1 MDPASAIEKKL
12 KRQIAAR
19 KAAEALLEQKSLELF
34 EANQQLELALRQL
47 EKRSN
52 ANIRRIEFQEQI
64 DNLLIDFGRAFLRND
79 LDDVMLSQLTMNVTN
94 SYLIEASRLIL
105 PPKLIPQLHT
115 YDYGDEAVEVIE
127 QYIQEPHWQGN
138 LLTVPLEVEKVIIGA
153 LIVKVRLLDQDY
165 EFIQSQLLL
174 VTDLICSA
182 LTHQLAINRN
192 VESRKRAEESERATR
207 DFVAM
212 INHELRTPLNGL
224 LGSAELISDT
234 ELSSSQREIVN
245 NLSQSGEF
253 LRTIIN
259 DLLDFSKINAGMLDL
274 IPKKFALHDLRNTI
288 ESIFVNRAIEK
299 QIEFNISVASNVP
312 SHFQGDLERITQLF
326 VNLIGNAIKFTEE
339 GHVNV
344 DIEWDKNQF
353 VFSVEDTG
361 VGIAESAHKTLF
373 EPFTQADNSSS
384 RNYEGT
390 GLGLA
395 ICRKLVALMNGVIGV
410 TSVVGSGTK
419 FTISIPLQ
427 VVDVPTESD
436 SVARG
441 FESEVELSLLKVL
454 VVDDIKMN
462 QIIIQQMLRKYKI
475 EPATASNGVEAFE
488 LASGNEYDIVF
499 MDCRMPVMDGF
510 EATEK
515 LRDKGYVKSIVALT
529 AGTTLEERERC
540 IQCGMDDILSKPYTA
555 NDLKEMLK
563 KWGVSAVKVVQTD

>member
-138 LLTVPLEVEKVIIGA
+138 LLTVPLEVEKVIVGA

-410 TSVVGSGTK
+410 TSVVGSGTT

-427 VVDVPTESD
+427 VVDVPAESD

-462 QIIIQQMLRKYKI
+462 QIIIQQMLRKHEI

-488 LASGNEYDIVF
+488 LASDNEYDIVF

-515 LRDKGYVKSIVALT
+515 LRDKGYVRSIVALT

-563 KWGVSAVKVVQTD
+563 KWGVAPAKVT

>member
-138 LLTVPLEVEKVIIGA
+138 LLTVPLEVEKVIVGA

-234 ELSSSQREIVN
+234 ELSNSQREIVN

-410 TSVVGSGTK
+410 TSVVGSGTT

-427 VVDVPTESD
+427 VVDVPAESD

-462 QIIIQQMLRKYKI
+462 QIIIQQMLRKHEI

-488 LASGNEYDIVF
+488 LASDNEYDIVF

-563 KWGVSAVKVVQTD
+563 KWGVAPAKVT

>member
-19 KAAEALLEQKSLELF
+19 KAAEVLLEQKSLELF

-79 LDDVMLSQLTMNVTN
+79 LDDIMLSQLTMNVAN

-105 PPKLIPQLHT
+105 PPKLIPQLRT

-138 LLTVPLEVEKVIIGA
+138 LLTVPLEVEKVIVGA

-395 ICRKLVALMNGVIGV
+395 ICRKLVALMNGDIGV
-410 TSVVGSGTK
+410 TSIVGSGTT

-427 VVDVPTESD
+427 VVDVPAESD
-436 SVARG
+436 SVAKG
-441 FESEVELSLLKVL
+441 FESEVELSLLEVL

-462 QIIIQQMLRKYKI
+462 QIIIQQMLRKHEI
-475 EPATASNGVEAFE
+475 EPVIASNGVEGLE
-488 LASGNEYDIVF
+488 LASNNDYDIVF

-515 LRDKGYVKSIVALT
+515 LRKKGYSKSIVALT

-563 KWGVSAVKVVQTD
+563 KWGVTPAKVT

>member
-1 MDPASAIEKKL
+1 MDLASALEKKL

-47 EKRSN
+47 KKRSN

-64 DNLLIDFGRAFLRND
+64 DNLLINFGRAFLRND
-79 LDDVMLSQLTMNVTN
+79 LDDIMLSELTANVTN

-105 PPKLIPQLHT
+105 PPKLIPQLLA
-115 YDYGDEAVEVIE
+115 YDYGDETVGELD
-127 QYIQEPHWQGN
+127 QDIQEPQWRGE
-138 LLTVPLEVEKVIIGA
+138 LLTVPLEVEKVIVGA

-165 EFIQSQLLL
+165 EFIESQLLL

-192 VESRKRAEESERATR
+192 IESRKRAEESERATR

-234 ELSSSQREIVN
+234 ELTGSQREIVN

-259 DLLDFSKINAGMLDL
+259 DLLDYSKINAGMLEL
-274 IPKKFALHDLRNTI
+274 IPKKFALNDLRNTI
-288 ESIFVNRAIEK
+288 QSIFTNRAIEK
-299 QIEFNISVASNVP
+299 QLEFNITVASNVP
-312 SHFQGDLERITQLF
+312 THFNGDLERITQLF
-326 VNLIGNAIKFTEE
+326 VNLIGNAIKFTED

-344 DIEWDKNQF
+344 DIEWDNNQF
-353 VFSVEDTG
+353 AFSVEDTG

-373 EPFTQADNSSS
+373 EPFTQADSSSS

-395 ICRKLVALMNGVIGV
+395 ICRKLVALMNGEISVS
-410 TSVVGSGTK
+410 SVVGVGTT
-419 FTISIPLQ
+419 FTISVPLQ
-427 VVDVPTESD
+427 VIEVSLEDERVAKNVESN
-436 SVARG
+436 
-441 FESEVELSLLKVL
+441 VELSLLKVL

-462 QIIIQQMLRKYKI
+462 QIIIQQMLRKYEI
-475 EPATASNGVEAFE
+475 DPAIASNGVEGFE
-488 LASGNEYDIVF
+488 LASNNEYDIVF

-510 EATEK
+510 EATQK
-515 LRDKGYVKSIVALT
+515 LREKGYSKSIVALT

-555 NDLKEMLK
+555 NDLKEMLH
-563 KWGVSAVKVVQTD
+563 KWGIVPANVA

>member
-138 LLTVPLEVEKVIIGA
+138 LLTVPLEVEKVIVGA

-234 ELSSSQREIVN
+234 KLSSSQREIVN

-299 QIEFNISVASNVP
+299 QIEFNISVASSVP

-410 TSVVGSGTK
+410 TSVVGSGTT

-427 VVDVPTESD
+427 VVDVPAESD

-462 QIIIQQMLRKYKI
+462 QIIIQQMLRKHEI

-488 LASGNEYDIVF
+488 LASDNEYDIVF

-563 KWGVSAVKVVQTD
+563 KWGVAPAKVT

>member
-1 MDPASAIEKKL
+1 MSLVTALESKL

-19 KAAEALLEQKSLELF
+19 KVAEALLEQKSLELF

-64 DNLLIDFGRAFLRND
+64 DNLLIDFGRAFLRSD
-79 LDDVMLSQLTMNVTN
+79 LDDVMLSQLTTNVTN

-105 PPKLIPQLHT
+105 PSKLLPQLQT
-115 YDYGDEAVEVIE
+115 YDYGDASVGDFDPKIGETQWE
-127 QYIQEPHWQGN
+127 GD
-138 LLTVPLEVEKVIIGA
+138 LLTVPLEVEKVIVGA
-153 LIVKVRLLDQDY
+153 LIVKVNLSEQDVD
-165 EFIQSQLLL
+165 FIESQLLL

-182 LTHQLAINRN
+182 ITHQLAINRN
-192 VESRKRAEESERATR
+192 IESRKRAEESERATR

-234 ELSSSQREIVN
+234 ELNSSQREIVN

-259 DLLDFSKINAGMLDL
+259 DLLDYSKINAGMLEL
-274 IPKKFALHDLRNTI
+274 IPKKFALLDLRNTI
-288 ESIFVNRAIEK
+288 ESIFTNRAKEK
-299 QIEFNISVASNVP
+299 QLEFNISVAPNVP
-312 SHFQGDLERITQLF
+312 SHFKGDLERITQLF

-344 DIEWDKNQF
+344 DIEWDNEHF

-361 VGIAESAHKTLF
+361 VGIAKSAHKTLF

-395 ICRKLVALMNGVIGV
+395 ICRKLVALMSGDIGV
-410 TSVVGSGTK
+410 TSVVGTGTT
-419 FTISIPLQ
+419 FTISVPLQ
-427 VVDVPTESD
+427 VVDMPTESD
-436 SVARG
+436 QVSKG
-441 FESEVELSLLKVL
+441 FETEVELSLLKVL

-462 QIIIQQMLRKYKI
+462 QIIIQQMLRKHDI
-475 EPATASNGVEAFE
+475 EPAIASNGIEGLE
-488 LASGNEYDIVF
+488 LASHNEYDIVF

-515 LRDKGYVKSIVALT
+515 LREKGYERSIVALT

-555 NDLKEMLK
+555 NDLKDMLK
-563 KWGVSAVKVVQTD
+563 KWGMTPSNAA

>member
-138 LLTVPLEVEKVIIGA
+138 LLTVPLEVEKVIVGA

-410 TSVVGSGTK
+410 TSVVGSGTT

-427 VVDVPTESD
+427 VVDVPAESD

-462 QIIIQQMLRKYKI
+462 QIIIQQMLRKHEI

-488 LASGNEYDIVF
+488 LASDNEYDVVF

-563 KWGVSAVKVVQTD
+563 KWGVAPAKVT

>member
-1 MDPASAIEKKL
+1 MDLASALEKKL
-12 KRQIAAR
+12 KRQIASR

-34 EANQQLELALRQL
+34 EVNQQLELALRQL

-79 LDDVMLSQLTMNVTN
+79 LDDIMLSELTTNVTN

-105 PPKLIPQLHT
+105 PPKLIPQLLK
-115 YDYGDEAVEVIE
+115 YDYGDETVGELDQE
-127 QYIQEPHWQGN
+127 IQEPQWQGN
-138 LLTVPLEVEKVIIGA
+138 LLTVPLEVEKVIVGA
-153 LIVKVRLLDQDY
+153 LIVKVRLFDQDY
-165 EFIQSQLLL
+165 EFIESQLLL

-182 LTHQLAINRN
+182 LSHQLAINRN
-192 VESRKRAEESERATR
+192 IESRQRAEESERATR

-234 ELSSSQREIVN
+234 DLTFSQREIVN

-259 DLLDFSKINAGMLDL
+259 DLLDYSKINAGMLEL
-274 IPKKFALHDLRNTI
+274 IPKTFALDDLRNTI
-288 ESIFVNRAIEK
+288 QSIFTNRAIEK
-299 QIEFNISVASNVP
+299 QLEFNISVSSNVP
-312 SHFQGDLERITQLF
+312 THFNGDLERITQLF

-344 DIEWDKNQF
+344 GIEWNNSQF

-395 ICRKLVALMNGVIGV
+395 ICRKLVALMNGHISVS
-410 TSVVGSGTK
+410 SVVEVGTT
-419 FTISIPLQ
+419 FTISIPLK
-427 VVDVPTESD
+427 VIDISREDERVAKNVESN
-436 SVARG
+436 
-441 FESEVELSLLKVL
+441 VELSLLKVL

-462 QIIIQQMLRKYKI
+462 QIIIQQMLRKHEI
-475 EPATASNGVEAFE
+475 EPVIASNGVEGFE
-488 LASGNEYDIVF
+488 LASNNDYDIVF

-515 LRDKGYVKSIVALT
+515 LREKGYAKSIVALT

-555 NDLKEMLK
+555 NDLTEMLK
-563 KWGVSAVKVVQTD
+563 KWGVSAVKVA

>member
-19 KAAEALLEQKSLELF
+19 KAAEALSEQNSLELF

-138 LLTVPLEVEKVIIGA
+138 LLTVPLEVEKVIVGA

-410 TSVVGSGTK
+410 TSVVGSGTT

-427 VVDVPTESD
+427 VVDVPAESD

-462 QIIIQQMLRKYKI
+462 QIIIQQMLRKHEI

-488 LASGNEYDIVF
+488 LASDNEYDIVF
-499 MDCRMPVMDGF
+499 MDCRMPVMDRF

-515 LRDKGYVKSIVALT
+515 LRDKGYVRSIVALT

-563 KWGVSAVKVVQTD
+563 KWGVAPAKVA

>member
-138 LLTVPLEVEKVIIGA
+138 LLTVPLEVEKVIVGA

-410 TSVVGSGTK
+410 TSVVGSGTT

-427 VVDVPTESD
+427 VVDVPAESD

-462 QIIIQQMLRKYKI
+462 QIIIQQMLRK
-475 EPATASNGVEAFE
+475 
-488 LASGNEYDIVF
+488 
-499 MDCRMPVMDGF
+499 
-510 EATEK
+510 
-515 LRDKGYVKSIVALT
+515 
-529 AGTTLEERERC
+529 
-540 IQCGMDDILSKPYTA
+540 
-555 NDLKEMLK
+555 
-563 KWGVSAVKVVQTD
+563 

>member
-1 MDPASAIEKKL
+1 MSSESAIERKL
-12 KRQIAAR
+12 KRQVAAR
-19 KAAEALLEQKSLELF
+19 KEAERLLEQKSLELF

-79 LDDVMLSQLTMNVTN
+79 LDDVMLQELTTNITN
-94 SYLIEASRLIL
+94 SYLIEASRLVL
-105 PPKLIPQLHT
+105 PPKLLPELKT
-115 YDYGDEAVEVIE
+115 NDYGDAALGGVDLDA
-127 QYIQEPHWQGN
+127 QELMWQGN
-138 LLTVPLEVEKVIIGA
+138 VLLIPLEVEKVIIGS
-153 LIVKVRLLDQDY
+153 LLVKVNLGDQDGD
-165 EFIQSQLLL
+165 FIQSQLML

-182 LTHQLAINRN
+182 ITHQLAINRN
-192 VESRKRAEESERATR
+192 IESRRRAEESERSTR

-234 ELSSSQREIVN
+234 ELTEPQREIIN

-259 DLLDFSKINAGMLDL
+259 DLLDYSKINAGMLEL
-274 IPKKFALHDLRNTI
+274 IPKTFALRDLKNTI
-288 ESIFVNRAIEK
+288 ESIFINRATEK
-299 QIEFNISVASNVP
+299 QLDFTISIGKQVPAYFN
-312 SHFQGDLERITQLF
+312 GDLERITQLF

-339 GHVNV
+339 GYVRV
-344 DIEWDKNQF
+344 DVSWKDGQF
-353 VFSVEDTG
+353 VFAVEDTG
-361 VGIAESAHKTLF
+361 VGIAEAAINTLF
-373 EPFTQADNSSS
+373 DPFTQADRSSS

-395 ICRKLVALMNGVIGV
+395 ICRKLVSLMNGHISVKSEQGV
-410 TSVVGSGTK
+410 GTT
-419 FTISIPLQ
+419 FTIALPLIVVETSHYEEKVKESI
-427 VVDVPTESD
+427 VSD
-436 SVARG
+436 TG
-441 FESEVELSLLKVL
+441 LSLLKVL

-462 QIIIQQMLRKYKI
+462 QIIIQQMLRKHEI
-475 EPATASNGVEAFE
+475 EPAIANNGVEGFE
-488 LASGNEYDIVF
+488 LASANEYDVVF
-499 MDCRMPVMDGF
+499 MDCRMPIMDGF

-515 LRDKGYVKSIVALT
+515 LRAKGYTKSIVALT

-540 IQCGMDDILSKPYTA
+540 IECGMDDILSKPYTA

-563 KWGVSAVKVVQTD
+563 KWGVSPVTQ

>member
-1 MDPASAIEKKL
+1 MSSESAIERKL
-12 KRQIAAR
+12 KRQVAAR
-19 KAAEALLEQKSLELF
+19 KEAERLLEQKSLELF

-79 LDDVMLSQLTMNVTN
+79 LDDVMLQELTTNITN
-94 SYLIEASRLIL
+94 SYLIEASRLVL
-105 PPKLIPQLHT
+105 PPKLLPELKT
-115 YDYGDEAVEVIE
+115 NDYGDAALVGVDLDA
-127 QYIQEPHWQGN
+127 QELMWQGDV
-138 LLTVPLEVEKVIIGA
+138 LLIPLEVEKVIIGS
-153 LIVKVRLLDQDY
+153 LLVKVNLGDQDGD
-165 EFIQSQLLL
+165 FIQSQLML

-182 LTHQLAINRN
+182 ITHQLAINRN
-192 VESRKRAEESERATR
+192 IESRRRAEESERSTR

-234 ELSSSQREIVN
+234 ELTEPQREIIN

-259 DLLDFSKINAGMLDL
+259 DLLDYSKINAGMLEL
-274 IPKKFALHDLRNTI
+274 IPKTFALRDLKNTI
-288 ESIFVNRAIEK
+288 ESIFINRATEK
-299 QIEFNISVASNVP
+299 QLDFTISIGKQVPAYFN
-312 SHFQGDLERITQLF
+312 GDLERITQLF

-339 GHVNV
+339 GYVRV
-344 DIEWDKNQF
+344 DVSWKDGQF
-353 VFSVEDTG
+353 VFAVEDTG
-361 VGIAESAHKTLF
+361 VGIAETAINTLF
-373 EPFTQADNSSS
+373 DPFTQADRSSS

-395 ICRKLVALMNGVIGV
+395 ICRKLVSLMNGHISVKSEQGV
-410 TSVVGSGTK
+410 GTT
-419 FTISIPLQ
+419 FTIALPLIVVETSHYEEKVKESI
-427 VVDVPTESD
+427 VSD
-436 SVARG
+436 TG
-441 FESEVELSLLKVL
+441 LSLLKVL

-462 QIIIQQMLRKYKI
+462 QIIIQQMLRKHEI
-475 EPATASNGVEAFE
+475 EPAIANNGVEGFE
-488 LASGNEYDIVF
+488 LASANEYDVVF
-499 MDCRMPVMDGF
+499 MDCRMPIMDGF

-515 LRDKGYVKSIVALT
+515 LRAKGYSKSIVALT

-540 IQCGMDDILSKPYTA
+540 IECGMDDILSKPYTA

-563 KWGVSAVKVVQTD
+563 KWGVSSVTQ

>member
-138 LLTVPLEVEKVIIGA
+138 LLTVPLEVEKVIVGA

-274 IPKKFALHDLRNTI
+274 IPKKFALYDLRNTI

-410 TSVVGSGTK
+410 ASVVGSGTT

-427 VVDVPTESD
+427 VVDVPAESD

-462 QIIIQQMLRKYKI
+462 QIIIQQMLRKHEI

-488 LASGNEYDIVF
+488 LASDNEYDIVF

-563 KWGVSAVKVVQTD
+563 KWGVAPAKVA

>member
-19 KAAEALLEQKSLELF
+19 KAAEVLLEQKSLELF

-79 LDDVMLSQLTMNVTN
+79 LDDIMLSQLTMNVAN

-138 LLTVPLEVEKVIIGA
+138 LLTVPLEVEKVIVGA

-395 ICRKLVALMNGVIGV
+395 ICRKLVALMNGDIGV
-410 TSVVGSGTK
+410 TSIVGSGTT

-427 VVDVPTESD
+427 VVDVPAESD
-436 SVARG
+436 SVAKG
-441 FESEVELSLLKVL
+441 FESEVELSLLEVL

-462 QIIIQQMLRKYKI
+462 QIIIQQMLRKHEI
-475 EPATASNGVEAFE
+475 EPVIASNGVEGLE
-488 LASGNEYDIVF
+488 LASNNDYDIVF

-515 LRDKGYVKSIVALT
+515 LRKKGYSKSIVALT

-563 KWGVSAVKVVQTD
+563 KWGVTPAKVT

>member
-1 MDPASAIEKKL
+1 MDLASALEKKL

-19 KAAEALLEQKSLELF
+19 KAAEGLLEQKSLELF

-79 LDDVMLSQLTMNVTN
+79 LDDVMLSELTTNVTS

-105 PPKLIPQLHT
+105 PPKLIPQLQT
-115 YDYGDEAVEVIE
+115 CDYGDETVEVLE
-127 QYIQEPHWQGN
+127 QDIQEPHWQDD
-138 LLTVPLEVEKVIIGA
+138 LLTVPLEVEKVIVGA
-153 LIVKVRLLDQDY
+153 LIVRVRLLDQDY

-192 VESRKRAEESERATR
+192 IESRKRAEESERATR

-234 ELSSSQREIVN
+234 ELNSSQREIVN
-245 NLSQSGEF
+245 NLRQSGEF

-259 DLLDFSKINAGMLDL
+259 DLLDFSKINAGMLEL
-274 IPKKFALHDLRNTI
+274 IPKKFALNDLRNTI

-299 QIEFNISVASNVP
+299 QLEFNISVASNVP

-395 ICRKLVALMNGVIGV
+395 ICRKLVALMNGDIGV
-410 TSVVGSGTK
+410 TSVVGSGTT

-427 VVDVPTESD
+427 VVDVPAESD
-436 SVARG
+436 SVTKG

-462 QIIIQQMLRKYKI
+462 QIIIQQMLRKHEI
-475 EPATASNGVEAFE
+475 EPAIASNGVEGFE
-488 LASGNEYDIVF
+488 LASDNEYDIVF

-515 LRDKGYVKSIVALT
+515 LREKGYVKSIVALT

-563 KWGVSAVKVVQTD
+563 KWGVSAVKVA

>member
-34 EANQQLELALRQL
+34 DANQQLELALRQL

-138 LLTVPLEVEKVIIGA
+138 LLTVPLEVEKVIVGA

-410 TSVVGSGTK
+410 TSVVGSGTT

-427 VVDVPTESD
+427 VVDVPAESD

-462 QIIIQQMLRKYKI
+462 QIIIQQMLRKHEI

-488 LASGNEYDIVF
+488 LASDNEYDIVF

-563 KWGVSAVKVVQTD
+563 KWGVAPAKVA

>member
-1 MDPASAIEKKL
+1 MSLASAIENKL

-19 KAAEALLEQKSLELF
+19 KEAERLLEQKSLELF

-64 DNLLIDFGRAFLRND
+64 ENLLIDFGRAFLRND
-79 LDDVMLSQLTMNVTN
+79 LDDVMLSELTMNVTN

-105 PPKLIPQLHT
+105 PPMLLPELQT
-115 YDYGDEAVEVIE
+115 CDYGDESVGELD
-127 QYIQEPHWQGN
+127 QNIQEPQWQGD
-138 LLTVPLEVEKVIIGA
+138 LLMVPLEVENEIVGA
-153 LIVKVRLLDQDY
+153 LIVKVNLSDQDY

-182 LTHQLAINRN
+182 ITHQLAINRN
-192 VESRKRAEESERATR
+192 IESRQRAEESERATR

-234 ELSSSQREIVN
+234 TLNSSQREIVN

-259 DLLDFSKINAGMLDL
+259 DLLDYSKINAGMLDL

-299 QIEFNISVASNVP
+299 QLEFNISVASNMP

-361 VGIAESAHKTLF
+361 VGIAESAYKTLF

-390 GLGLA
+390 GLGLT
-395 ICRKLVALMNGVIGV
+395 ICRKLVALMNGDIGV
-410 TSVVGSGTK
+410 TSVVGTGTR

-427 VVDVPTESD
+427 VVDMPTESD
-436 SVARG
+436 RVAIG
-441 FESEVELSLLKVL
+441 FESEGELSLLKVL

-462 QIIIQQMLRKYKI
+462 QIIIQQMLSKYEI
-475 EPATASNGVEAFE
+475 EPTIAGNGVEGLE
-488 LASGNEYDIVF
+488 LASDNEYDIVF

-510 EATEK
+510 EATQK
-515 LRDKGYVKSIVALT
+515 LREKGYTKSIVALT

-540 IQCGMDDILSKPYTA
+540 IKSGMDDILSKPYTS
-555 NDLKEMLK
+555 NDLKDMLK
-563 KWGVSAVKVVQTD
+563 KWGIAPTAVV

>member
-138 LLTVPLEVEKVIIGA
+138 LLTVPLEVEKVIVGA

-410 TSVVGSGTK
+410 TSVVGSGTT

-427 VVDVPTESD
+427 VVDVPAESD
-436 SVARG
+436 NVARG

-462 QIIIQQMLRKYKI
+462 QIIIQQMLRKHEI

-488 LASGNEYDIVF
+488 LASDNEYDIVF

-563 KWGVSAVKVVQTD
+563 KWGVAPAKVT

>member
-1 MDPASAIEKKL
+1 MSSESAIERKL
-12 KRQIAAR
+12 RRQVAAR
-19 KAAEALLEQKSLELF
+19 KEAERLLEQKSLELF

-64 DNLLIDFGRAFLRND
+64 DNLLIDFGRAFLRSD
-79 LDDVMLSQLTMNVTN
+79 LDDVMLQELTTNITN

-105 PPKLIPQLHT
+105 PPKLLPELKT
-115 YDYGDEAVEVIE
+115 NDYGDAALSGVDLDA
-127 QYIQEPHWQGN
+127 QELMWQGDV
-138 LLTVPLEVEKVIIGA
+138 LLIPLEVEQVIIGS
-153 LIVKVRLLDQDY
+153 LLVRVNLGDQDGD
-165 EFIQSQLLL
+165 FIQSQLML

-182 LTHQLAINRN
+182 ITHQLAINRN
-192 VESRKRAEESERATR
+192 IESRRRAEESERSTR

-234 ELSSSQREIVN
+234 ELTEPQREIIN

-259 DLLDFSKINAGMLDL
+259 DLLDYSKINAGMLEL
-274 IPKKFALHDLRNTI
+274 IPKTFALRDLKNTI
-288 ESIFVNRAIEK
+288 ESIFINRATEK
-299 QIEFNISVASNVP
+299 QLDFTISIGKQVPAYFN
-312 SHFQGDLERITQLF
+312 GDLERITQLF

-339 GHVNV
+339 GHVRV
-344 DIEWDKNQF
+344 DVSWKDGQF
-353 VFSVEDTG
+353 VFAVEDTG
-361 VGIAESAHKTLF
+361 VGIAETAINTLF
-373 EPFTQADNSSS
+373 DPFTQADRSSS

-395 ICRKLVALMNGVIGV
+395 ICRKLVSLMNGHISVKSEQGV
-410 TSVVGSGTK
+410 GTT
-419 FTISIPLQ
+419 FTIALPLIVVETSHYEEKVKESI
-427 VVDVPTESD
+427 VSD
-436 SVARG
+436 TG
-441 FESEVELSLLKVL
+441 LSLLKVL

-462 QIIIQQMLRKYKI
+462 QIIIQQMLRKHEI
-475 EPATASNGVEAFE
+475 EPAIANNGVEGFE
-488 LASGNEYDIVF
+488 LASANEYDVVF
-499 MDCRMPVMDGF
+499 MDCRMPIMDGF

-515 LRDKGYVKSIVALT
+515 LRAKGYTKSIVALT

-540 IQCGMDDILSKPYTA
+540 IECGMDDILSKPYTA

-563 KWGVSAVKVVQTD
+563 KWGVSLVTQ

>member
-138 LLTVPLEVEKVIIGA
+138 LLTVPLEVEKVIVGA

-245 NLSQSGEF
+245 NLNQSGEF

-410 TSVVGSGTK
+410 TSVVGSGTT

-427 VVDVPTESD
+427 VVDVPAESD

-475 EPATASNGVEAFE
+475 EPAIASNGVEAFE

-555 NDLKEMLK
+555 HDLKEMLK
-563 KWGVSAVKVVQTD
+563 KWGLSAVEVA

>member
-1 MDPASAIEKKL
+1 MSSESAIERKL

-19 KAAEALLEQKSLELF
+19 KEAERLLEQKSLELF
-34 EANQQLELALRQL
+34 ESNQQLELALRQL

-52 ANIRRIEFQEQI
+52 ANLRRIEFQEQI
-64 DNLLIDFGRAFLRND
+64 DNLLIDFGRAFLRSD
-79 LDDVMLSQLTMNVTN
+79 LDDVMLSQLTSNVTN
-94 SYLIEASRLIL
+94 SYLINSSRLIL
-105 PPKLIPQLHT
+105 PPKLIPQLKTH
-115 YDYGDEAVEVIE
+115 DYGDDSLEEPT
-127 QYIQEPHWQGN
+127 QQIQHPVWHGD
-138 LLTVPLEVEKVIIGA
+138 LLNVPLEVESVIVGT
-153 LIVKVRLLDQDY
+153 LIVDVNLSEQDY

-192 VESRKRAEESERATR
+192 IESRKRAEESERATR

-234 ELSSSQREIVN
+234 ELNNSQREIVN

-259 DLLDFSKINAGMLDL
+259 DLLDYSKINAGMLEL

-288 ESIFVNRAIEK
+288 NSIFTNRALEK
-299 QIEFNISVASNVP
+299 QLKFDVDVGQSVP
-312 SHFQGDLERITQLF
+312 SHFYGDLERITQLF
-326 VNLIGNAIKFTEE
+326 VNLIGNAIKFTDQ
-339 GHVNV
+339 GHVSV
-344 DIEWDKNQF
+344 EIKWLRDQF
-353 VFSVEDTG
+353 IFSVEDTG
-361 VGIAESAHKTLF
+361 VGIAQSAHKTLF

-395 ICRKLVALMNGVIGV
+395 ICRKLVGLMHGDISV
-410 TSVVGSGTK
+410 TSIVGSGTT
-419 FTISIPLQ
+419 FTIAIPLQ
-427 VVDVPTESD
+427 VIDVSDQSSRVSQETESD
-436 SVARG
+436 VG
-441 FESEVELSLLKVL
+441 LSLLKVL

-462 QIIIQQMLRKYKI
+462 QIIIQQMLRKHEI
-475 EPATASNGVEAFE
+475 EPAIASNGAEGFE
-488 LASGNEYDIVF
+488 LASDNEYDIVF
-499 MDCRMPVMDGF
+499 MDCRMPIMDGF

-515 LRDKGYVKSIVALT
+515 LRKKGYSRSIVALT

-555 NDLKEMLK
+555 SDLKEMLK
-563 KWGVSAVKVVQTD
+563 KWGVSTVKVA

>member
-1 MDPASAIEKKL
+1 MDLASALEKKL
-12 KRQIAAR
+12 KRQVAAR

-79 LDDVMLSQLTMNVTN
+79 LDDIMLSELTTNVTN

-105 PPKLIPQLHT
+105 PPKLIPQLLT
-115 YDYGDEAVEVIE
+115 YDYGDETVGGLDQE
-127 QYIQEPHWQGN
+127 IQEPQWQGN
-138 LLTVPLEVEKVIIGA
+138 LLTVPLEVEKVIVGA

-165 EFIQSQLLL
+165 EFIESQLLL

-192 VESRKRAEESERATR
+192 IESRKRAEESERATR

-234 ELSSSQREIVN
+234 DLTFSQREIVN

-259 DLLDFSKINAGMLDL
+259 DLLDYSKINAGMLEL
-274 IPKKFALHDLRNTI
+274 IPKTFALDDLRNTI
-288 ESIFVNRAIEK
+288 QSIFTNRAIEK
-299 QIEFNISVASNVP
+299 QLEFNISVSSNVP
-312 SHFQGDLERITQLF
+312 IHFNGDLERITQLF

-344 DIEWDKNQF
+344 GIEWNNSQF

-395 ICRKLVALMNGVIGV
+395 ICRKLVALMNGHISVS
-410 TSVVGSGTK
+410 SVVEVGTT
-419 FTISIPLQ
+419 FTISIPLK
-427 VVDVPTESD
+427 VIDISREDERVAKNVESN
-436 SVARG
+436 
-441 FESEVELSLLKVL
+441 VELSLLKVL

-462 QIIIQQMLRKYKI
+462 QIIIQQMLRKHEI
-475 EPATASNGVEAFE
+475 EPVIASNGVEGFE
-488 LASGNEYDIVF
+488 LASNNDYDIVF

-515 LRDKGYVKSIVALT
+515 LREKGYAKSIVALT

-555 NDLKEMLK
+555 NDLTEMLK
-563 KWGVSAVKVVQTD
+563 KWGVSAVKVA

>member
-1 MDPASAIEKKL
+1 MDLASALEKKL

-64 DNLLIDFGRAFLRND
+64 DNLLINFGRAFLRND
-79 LDDVMLSQLTMNVTN
+79 LDDIMLSELTANVTN

-105 PPKLIPQLHT
+105 PPKLIPQLLA
-115 YDYGDEAVEVIE
+115 YDYGDETVGELD
-127 QYIQEPHWQGN
+127 QDIQEPQWQGE
-138 LLTVPLEVEKVIIGA
+138 LLTVPLEVEKVIVGA

-165 EFIQSQLLL
+165 EFIESQLLL

-192 VESRKRAEESERATR
+192 IESRKRAEESERATR

-234 ELSSSQREIVN
+234 ELTGSQREIVN

-259 DLLDFSKINAGMLDL
+259 DLLDYSKINAGMLEL
-274 IPKKFALHDLRNTI
+274 IPKKFALNDLRNTI
-288 ESIFVNRAIEK
+288 QSIFTNRAIEK
-299 QIEFNISVASNVP
+299 QLEFNITVASNVP
-312 SHFQGDLERITQLF
+312 THFNGDLERITQLF
-326 VNLIGNAIKFTEE
+326 VNLIGNAIKFTED

-344 DIEWDKNQF
+344 DIEWDNNQF
-353 VFSVEDTG
+353 AFSVEDTG

-373 EPFTQADNSSS
+373 EPFTQADSSSS

-395 ICRKLVALMNGVIGV
+395 ICRKLVALMNGEVSV
-410 TSVVGSGTK
+410 SSVVGVGTT
-419 FTISIPLQ
+419 FTISVPLQ
-427 VVDVPTESD
+427 VIEVSLEDERVAKNVESN
-436 SVARG
+436 
-441 FESEVELSLLKVL
+441 VELSLLKVL

-462 QIIIQQMLRKYKI
+462 QIIIQQMLRKYEI
-475 EPATASNGVEAFE
+475 DPAIASNGVEGFE
-488 LASGNEYDIVF
+488 LASNNEYDIVF

-510 EATEK
+510 EATQK
-515 LRDKGYVKSIVALT
+515 LREKGYSKSIVALT

-555 NDLKEMLK
+555 NDLKEMLH
-563 KWGVSAVKVVQTD
+563 KWGIVPANVA

>member
-1 MDPASAIEKKL
+1 MDLVSALEKKL
-12 KRQIAAR
+12 KRQIASR
-19 KAAEALLEQKSLELF
+19 KVAEALLEQKSLELF

-52 ANIRRIEFQEQI
+52 ANLRRIEFQEQI
-64 DNLLIDFGRAFLRND
+64 DNLLIDFGRTFLMND
-79 LDDVMLSQLTMNVTN
+79 LDDVMLSQLTTNVTN
-94 SYLIEASRLIL
+94 SYLIEGSRLIL
-105 PPKLIPQLHT
+105 PPKLLPQLKT
-115 YDYGDEAVEVIE
+115 YDYGDEAVEVLD
-127 QYIQEPHWQGN
+127 QDIQEPHWQGC
-138 LLTVPLEVEKVIIGA
+138 LLTVPLEVEKVIVGA

-165 EFIQSQLLL
+165 EFIQSQLML

-234 ELSSSQREIVN
+234 ELSGSQREIVN

-259 DLLDFSKINAGMLDL
+259 DLLDYSKINAGMLEL
-274 IPKKFALHDLRNTI
+274 IPKKFALLDLRNTI
-288 ESIFVNRAIEK
+288 ESIFINRAKEK
-299 QIEFNISVASNVP
+299 QLEFNISVATNVP
-312 SHFQGDLERITQLF
+312 SHFKGDLERITQLF

-344 DIEWDKNQF
+344 DIEWRDQHF

-361 VGIAESAHKTLF
+361 VGIAESAYKTLF

-395 ICRKLVALMNGVIGV
+395 ICRKLVGLMHGDISV
-410 TSVVGSGTK
+410 TSIVGSGTT
-419 FTISIPLQ
+419 FTIALPLQ
-427 VVDVPTESD
+427 VIDVSDENSRVSQDTESD
-436 SVARG
+436 VG
-441 FESEVELSLLKVL
+441 LSLLKVL

-462 QIIIQQMLRKYKI
+462 QIIIQQMLRKHKI
-475 EPATASNGVEAFE
+475 EPAIASNGVEGLE

-515 LRDKGYVKSIVALT
+515 LREKGYVKSIVALT

-555 NDLKEMLK
+555 IDLKEMLK
-563 KWGVSAVKVVQTD
+563 KWGASAVKVV

>member
-138 LLTVPLEVEKVIIGA
+138 LLTVPLEVEKVIVGA

-410 TSVVGSGTK
+410 TSVVGSGTT

-427 VVDVPTESD
+427 VVDVPAESD

-462 QIIIQQMLRKYKI
+462 QIIIQQMLRKHEI

-488 LASGNEYDIVF
+488 LASDNEYDIVF

-563 KWGVSAVKVVQTD
+563 KWGIAPAKVT

>member
-1 MDPASAIEKKL
+1 MDLASALEKKL

-19 KAAEALLEQKSLELF
+19 KAAEGLLEQKSLELF

-79 LDDVMLSQLTMNVTN
+79 LDDVMLSELTTNVTN

-105 PPKLIPQLHT
+105 PPKLIPQLQT
-115 YDYGDEAVEVIE
+115 YDYGDETVEVLE
-127 QYIQEPHWQGN
+127 QDIQAPHWQDN
-138 LLTVPLEVEKVIIGA
+138 LLTVPLEVEKVIVGA
-153 LIVKVRLLDQDY
+153 LIVRVRLLDQDY

-192 VESRKRAEESERATR
+192 IESRKRAEESERATR

-234 ELSSSQREIVN
+234 ELNSSQREIVN

-259 DLLDFSKINAGMLDL
+259 DLLDYSKINAGMLEL
-274 IPKKFALHDLRNTI
+274 IPKKFALRDLRNTI

-299 QIEFNISVASNVP
+299 QLEFNISVTSNVP

-395 ICRKLVALMNGVIGV
+395 ICRKLVALMNGDIGV
-410 TSVVGSGTK
+410 TSVVGSGTT

-427 VVDVPTESD
+427 VVDVPAESD
-436 SVARG
+436 SVAKG
-441 FESEVELSLLKVL
+441 FESEAELSLLKVL

-462 QIIIQQMLRKYKI
+462 QIIIQQMLRKHEI
-475 EPATASNGVEAFE
+475 EPAIASNGVEGFE
-488 LASGNEYDIVF
+488 LASDNEYDIVF

-515 LRDKGYVKSIVALT
+515 LREKGYVKSIVALT

-563 KWGVSAVKVVQTD
+563 KWGVSAVKVA

>member
-1 MDPASAIEKKL
+1 MDLASALEKKL
-12 KRQIAAR
+12 KRQVAAR

-79 LDDVMLSQLTMNVTN
+79 LDDIMLSELTTNVTN

-105 PPKLIPQLHT
+105 PPKLIPQLLT
-115 YDYGDEAVEVIE
+115 YDYGDETVGGLDQE
-127 QYIQEPHWQGN
+127 IQEPQWQGN
-138 LLTVPLEVEKVIIGA
+138 LLTVPLEVEKVIVGA

-165 EFIQSQLLL
+165 EFIESQLLL

-192 VESRKRAEESERATR
+192 IESRKRAEESERATR

-234 ELSSSQREIVN
+234 DLTFSQREIVN

-259 DLLDFSKINAGMLDL
+259 DLLDYSKINAGMLDL
-274 IPKKFALHDLRNTI
+274 IPKTFALDDLRNTI
-288 ESIFVNRAIEK
+288 QSIFTNRAIEK
-299 QIEFNISVASNVP
+299 QLEFNISVSSNVP
-312 SHFQGDLERITQLF
+312 THFNGDLERITQLF

-344 DIEWDKNQF
+344 GIEWNNSQF

-395 ICRKLVALMNGVIGV
+395 ICRKLVALMNGHISVS
-410 TSVVGSGTK
+410 SVVEVGTT
-419 FTISIPLQ
+419 FTISIPLK
-427 VVDVPTESD
+427 VIDISREDERVAKNVESN
-436 SVARG
+436 
-441 FESEVELSLLKVL
+441 VELSLLKVL

-462 QIIIQQMLRKYKI
+462 QIIIQQMLRKHEI
-475 EPATASNGVEAFE
+475 EPVIASNGVEGFE
-488 LASGNEYDIVF
+488 LASNNDYDIVF

-515 LRDKGYVKSIVALT
+515 LREKGYAKSIVALT

-555 NDLKEMLK
+555 NDLTEMLK
-563 KWGVSAVKVVQTD
+563 KWGVSAVKVA

>member
-138 LLTVPLEVEKVIIGA
+138 LLTVPLEVEKVIVGA

-410 TSVVGSGTK
+410 TSVVGSGTT

-427 VVDVPTESD
+427 VVDVPAESD

-441 FESEVELSLLKVL
+441 FELSL
-454 VVDDIKMN
+454 IH
-462 QIIIQQMLRKYKI
+462 I
-475 EPATASNGVEAFE
+475 
-488 LASGNEYDIVF
+488 
-499 MDCRMPVMDGF
+499 
-510 EATEK
+510 
-515 LRDKGYVKSIVALT
+515 
-529 AGTTLEERERC
+529 
-540 IQCGMDDILSKPYTA
+540 
-555 NDLKEMLK
+555 
-563 KWGVSAVKVVQTD
+563 

>member
-138 LLTVPLEVEKVIIGA
+138 LLTVPLEVEKVIVGA

-410 TSVVGSGTK
+410 TSLVGSGTT

-427 VVDVPTESD
+427 VVDVPAESD

-462 QIIIQQMLRKYKI
+462 QIIIQQMLRKHEI

-488 LASGNEYDIVF
+488 LASDNEYDIVF

-515 LRDKGYVKSIVALT
+515 LRDKGYVRSIVALT

-563 KWGVSAVKVVQTD
+563 KWGVAPAKVA

>member
-115 YDYGDEAVEVIE
+115 CDYGDEAVEVIE

-138 LLTVPLEVEKVIIGA
+138 LLTVPLEVEKVIVGA

-410 TSVVGSGTK
+410 TSVVGSGTT

-427 VVDVPTESD
+427 VVDVPAESD

-462 QIIIQQMLRKYKI
+462 QIIIQQMLRKHEI

-488 LASGNEYDIVF
+488 LASDNEYDIVF

-515 LRDKGYVKSIVALT
+515 LRDKGYVRSIVALT
-529 AGTTLEERERC
+529 AGTTLKERERC
-540 IQCGMDDILSKPYTA
+540 IKCGMDDILSKPYTA

-563 KWGVSAVKVVQTD
+563 KWGVAPAKVA

>member
-34 EANQQLELALRQL
+34 DANQQLELALRQL

-138 LLTVPLEVEKVIIGA
+138 LLTVPLEVEKVIVGA

-410 TSVVGSGTK
+410 TSVVGSGTT

-427 VVDVPTESD
+427 VVDVPAESD

-462 QIIIQQMLRKYKI
+462 QIIIQQMLRKHEI

-488 LASGNEYDIVF
+488 LASDNEYDIVF

-563 KWGVSAVKVVQTD
+563 KWGIASAKVA

>member
-1 MDPASAIEKKL
+1 MDPASALEKKL

-64 DNLLIDFGRAFLRND
+64 DNLLIDFGRAFLRTD
-79 LDDVMLSQLTMNVTN
+79 LDDVMLSQLTTNVTN

-105 PPKLIPQLHT
+105 PLKLLPQLQT
-115 YDYGDEAVEVIE
+115 YDYGDASVGDFDQEIVETQWE
-127 QYIQEPHWQGN
+127 GD
-138 LLTVPLEVEKVIIGA
+138 LLTVPLEVEKVIVGS
-153 LIVKVRLLDQDY
+153 LIVKVNLSEQDVD
-165 EFIQSQLLL
+165 FIESQLLL

-182 LTHQLAINRN
+182 ITHQLAINRN
-192 VESRKRAEESERATR
+192 IESRKRAEESERATR

-224 LGSAELISDT
+224 LGSAELISNT
-234 ELSSSQREIVN
+234 KLNSSQREIVN

-259 DLLDFSKINAGMLDL
+259 DLLDYSKINAGMLEL
-274 IPKKFALHDLRNTI
+274 IPKKFSLYDLRNTI
-288 ESIFVNRAIEK
+288 ESIFTNRAIEK
-299 QIEFNISVASNVP
+299 QLDFNISVASDVP
-312 SHFQGDLERITQLF
+312 SHFKGDLERITQLF

-344 DIEWDKNQF
+344 DIEWRDQHF
-353 VFSVEDTG
+353 IFSVKDTG
-361 VGIAESAHKTLF
+361 VGIAESAYKTLF

-395 ICRKLVALMNGVIGV
+395 ICRKLVGLMDGDIGV
-410 TSVVGSGTK
+410 TSIVGSGTT
-419 FTISIPLQ
+419 FTISVPLQ
-427 VVDVPTESD
+427 VVDVPDGSD
-436 SVARG
+436 TVSKG

-462 QIIIQQMLRKYKI
+462 QIIIQQMLRKHEI
-475 EPATASNGVEAFE
+475 EPEIASNGVEGVE
-488 LASGNEYDIVF
+488 LASDTEYDIVF
-499 MDCRMPVMDGF
+499 MDCRMPLMDGF
-510 EATEK
+510 EATET
-515 LRDKGYVKSIVALT
+515 LREKGYSKSIVALT

-540 IQCGMDDILSKPYTA
+540 IQCGMNDILSKPYTA

-563 KWGVSAVKVVQTD
+563 KWGVGDQSRRHS